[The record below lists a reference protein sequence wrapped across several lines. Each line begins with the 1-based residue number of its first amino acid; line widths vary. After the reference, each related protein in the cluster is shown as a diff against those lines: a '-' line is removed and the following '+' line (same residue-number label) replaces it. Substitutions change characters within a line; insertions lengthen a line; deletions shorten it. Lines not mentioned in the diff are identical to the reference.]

1 MTLVDEAVLSKLR
14 DEVVT
19 PDLVDDVLAR
29 VRELVETDR
38 HPSTLRDRLSDE
50 LAGVNRQLE
59 NLVEAIVLGGQLPA
73 LVTRAQ
79 EADARRLELAERLR
93 MIGEGAVA
101 PRIDWRATERQA
113 RQLLA
118 DWRGVLGRQPQEAR
132 PLLREL
138 LAGEPLRFTPID
150 EATRRGYRFTGS
162 AVIGELL
169 EGVVVTNGN
178 WRPHLAPDC
187 PNGWPIITSFEGVV
201 ETRPHA

>member
-73 LVTRAQ
+73 LVTRVQ
-79 EADARRLELAERLR
+79 EVEARRQELAERLR
-93 MIGEGAVA
+93 MIGEGPMV
-101 PRIDWRATERQA
+101 PRVDWRATERQA
-113 RQLLA
+113 RQLLV
-118 DWRGVLGRQPQEAR
+118 DWRGVLSRHPQEAR

-150 EATRRGYRFTGS
+150 ESTRRGYRFEGS
-162 AVIGELL
+162 AVIG
-169 EGVVVTNGN
+169 VC
-178 WRPHLAPDC
+178 WRA
-187 PNGWPIITSFEGVV
+187 SS
-201 ETRPHA
+201 